1 MDYTLKHTYG
11 RYAAYGNAHSSPL
24 RTSGRDASIPVRW
37 TSLTL
42 WEAPR
47 QFLHST
53 IQIRHNVSVAA
64 TRWTG
69 ASKLLEELVGDA
81 SGDFGAPA

>member
-11 RYAAYGNAHSSPL
+11 RYAAYWNARSSPL
-24 RTSGRDASIPVRW
+24 GTSGKDASIPSAGRV
-37 TSLTL
+37 LL
-42 WEAPR
+42 
-47 QFLHST
+47 FG
-53 IQIRHNVSVAA
+53 RHLANSFIARYKYATNVSGAA
-64 TRWTG
+64 TRRTG